1 MHVEIP
7 VKLDIKLE
15 KLKPAKPSERRSDEK
30 EGEVGDRVEVRL
42 AEEVEVGR
50 LVGDADA
57 EVPKENVPEE
67 NAHAKSA
74 ERKGRKE
81 PRIRARRGPQDPD
94 LNRTTMSEVR
104 GYELRAACHMLL

>member
-7 VKLDIKLE
+7 VELDIKLE

-57 EVPKENVPEE
+57 EVPKENVLEE
-67 NAHAKSA
+67 K
-74 ERKGRKE
+74 
-81 PRIRARRGPQDPD
+81 RAREKRGEKRTKGTKDSGKARTARPRPK
-94 LNRTTMSEVR
+94 LNNHV
-104 GYELRAACHMLL
+104 

>member
-1 MHVEIP
+1 M
-7 VKLDIKLE
+7 
-15 KLKPAKPSERRSDEK
+15 
-30 EGEVGDRVEVRL
+30 
-42 AEEVEVGR
+42 GR

-57 EVPKENVPEE
+57 EVPKENVHEE

-94 LNRTTMSEVR
+94 LN
-104 GYELRAACHMLL
+104 